1 MIEFLTLV
9 AQEKQSQGGGLTMF
23 LPLVLMGVFF
33 YFVFIRP
40 QQRRTRSQ
48 REMLSELSVGDEV
61 LTVGGILGTIDR
73 LDDDE
78 VTVEIAPGTSIRV
91 VRSAIARRLVE
102 EDEPEDEE
110 EAGRT
115 P

>member
-1 MIEFLTLV
+1 MNEFLTLL
-9 AQEKQSQGGGLTMF
+9 AQKDQAQGGGLALF
-23 LPLVLMGVFF
+23 LPLILMGVFF

-40 QQRRTRSQ
+40 QQRRARSQ

-61 LTVGGILGTIDR
+61 LTIGGILGTIDR

-78 VTVEIAPGTSIRV
+78 VTVQVAPGTSIRV